1 MKKNL
6 LKFGTLL
13 VVSLL
18 IACSGG
24 NNPKN
29 VAEHFLK
36 ATQAENFEGA
46 KKYCTE
52 GTGKLLDMMS
62 SFSKMGDKDKDKK
75 EKKEDKKFI
84 MGEEKIEGDSVA
96 TVTYKMEGNDAAE
109 QTVKLK
115 KVNNKWLVDISKD
128 DMSKKDGGAPKEGR
142 NGEDNTPPA
151 PDGST
156 NPTDTSTKK

>member
-6 LKFGTLL
+6 LKFATLSI
-13 VVSLL
+13 VSLM

-24 NNPKN
+24 GSPKG

-52 GTGKLLDMMS
+52 ETGKLLDMMS
-62 SFSKMGDKDKDKK
+62 SFAKIGDKDKK
-75 EKKEDKKFI
+75 EKKDDRKFI
-84 MGEEKIEGDSVA
+84 MGDEKIDGDSIA
-96 TVTYKMEGNDAAE
+96 TVTYKMEGTDAAE

-115 KVNNKWLVDISKD
+115 KV
-128 DMSKKDGGAPKEGR
+128 
-142 NGEDNTPPA
+142 
-151 PDGST
+151 
-156 NPTDTSTKK
+156 